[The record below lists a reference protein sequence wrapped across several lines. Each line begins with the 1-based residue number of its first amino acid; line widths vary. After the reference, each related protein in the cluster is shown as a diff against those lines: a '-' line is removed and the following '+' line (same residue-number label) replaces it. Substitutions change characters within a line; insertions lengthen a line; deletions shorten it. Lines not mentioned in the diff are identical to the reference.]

1 MPEPTETAAPTGHS
15 PGAAPWWAQAVFYQ
29 VYIRSFADSDGDGVG
44 DLEGIRTRLTYLGS
58 LGVDALW
65 ITPFYPS
72 PMADHGYDVADP
84 RGVEPVFGTL
94 AAFDRLVR
102 DAHALDL
109 KVTIDVVPNHTS
121 YRHEWF
127 QAALAAGPGSR
138 ERARYLFRD
147 GRGPHGAEPPNNWP
161 STFGGPAWT
170 RVPDGQWY
178 LHLFAPEQP
187 DLDWRNPE
195 VQADLERTLRFW
207 LDRGVDGFRFD
218 VSHGLAKPVGLP
230 DMDDPRN
237 VDILQRSD
245 RVDPRFDNDEVHEHW
260 RAVRKVLDSY
270 PGDRMAVG
278 EAWVRDDERLARYV
292 RRDELQL
299 AFNFHLVQA
308 KWDADDLRTAISD
321 SITAMSQVDAV
332 ATWVL
337 SNHDIPRHVTRYGGG
352 RLGERR
358 ARAAALLQLALPGV
372 AYIYQGDELGLAQVD
387 VPDAALQ
394 DPVWE
399 RSGHTDRGR
408 DGCRVPIPWSGTR
421 PPYGFSADSAPTW
434 LPMPDGWSDRTVDAE
449 DGEPD
454 SMLTLYRRALQLRHT
469 HPALRTDAATGE
481 DRLRWLD
488 SEPGTLAFARPSG
501 LVCVVNAS
509 ADSVALP
516 EGELLLSSAPL
527 GADATLPADTAAWLV
542 RQR

>member
-1 MPEPTETAAPTGHS
+1 
-15 PGAAPWWAQAVFYQ
+15 
-29 VYIRSFADSDGDGVG
+29 
-44 DLEGIRTRLTYLGS
+44 
-58 LGVDALW
+58 
-65 ITPFYPS
+65 
-72 PMADHGYDVADP
+72 
-84 RGVEPVFGTL
+84 
-94 AAFDRLVR
+94 
-102 DAHALDL
+102 
-109 KVTIDVVPNHTS
+109 
-121 YRHEWF
+121 
-127 QAALAAGPGSR
+127 
-138 ERARYLFRD
+138 
-147 GRGPHGAEPPNNWP
+147 
-161 STFGGPAWT
+161 
-170 RVPDGQWY
+170 
-178 LHLFAPEQP
+178 
-187 DLDWRNPE
+187 
-195 VQADLERTLRFW
+195 
-207 LDRGVDGFRFD
+207 
-218 VSHGLAKPVGLP
+218 
-230 DMDDPRN
+230 MDDPRN

-321 SITAMSQVDAV
+321 SITAMSQVYAV